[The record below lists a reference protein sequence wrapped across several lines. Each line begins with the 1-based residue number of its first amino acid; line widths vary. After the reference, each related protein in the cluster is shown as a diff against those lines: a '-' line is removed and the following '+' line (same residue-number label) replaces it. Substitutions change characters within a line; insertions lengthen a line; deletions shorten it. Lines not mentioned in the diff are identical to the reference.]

1 MIPRH
6 LNIVSPELF
15 REEYADTDTIMLDL
29 IRNNPYRRLGVLA
42 NSPTRKRS
50 SNLNHFRAFARVGR
64 TCTSEVDY
72 GAVIGDLPCRSEES
86 LEKAQR
92 ELNLPVDSLKHAL
105 FWLACDGE
113 LDKAVMK
120 KLAEGDLERAQSIAT
135 LDDNWT
141 TLLNLHTTSLMAD
154 NMRDAAVAVVKLC
167 ELRSDMFKG
176 IGHETL
182 NLSEREFFD
191 IYFGA
196 VLENHTDS
204 AQLLASFRNLS
215 SATLDVHEMLSRRI
229 ADEKI
234 RQIERILETA
244 EYVPYDNAKTK
255 LEAAVSLMQS
265 AGTALEELLGI
276 IGKENALYAMLA
288 DKIATEITRRAVC
301 YYNNT
306 EDDSRILSTIELFRY
321 AEAIAISEQTI
332 RFTHSWASEVAIE
345 MKNLPP
351 EEARCDVYAIR
362 RLCCQTIYSLG
373 DAKKLIFQCA
383 PFLGNLKE
391 KIGLAH
397 PASIAVSNRVLHLTV
412 QCVIEV
418 VNKLTVMTSET
429 DYSAEHLR
437 HSRVLRIMELAWE
450 VMSMAGQ
457 LPIDSKS
464 AEWYERNAESLK
476 NIACEM
482 GVRTT
487 HSSFR
492 ILTEQ
497 EVFNRCESK
506 DDYEKYITIY
516 SRGRYIQEARRRIG
530 AINRRKSAEER
541 EEREQQRLQA
551 KREERE
557 RQERQRIHAE
567 QLERERRKA
576 RLLQD
581 IEVTQSLEEVLLYCG
596 SDNGDPEIADAI
608 EWRAYQLCSKKK
620 EYRLFLKTFGNSLY
634 SVHAEEQLRKMRPFS
649 ATKFRDFCRRYAN
662 QLIIALIFFIVLV
675 ALFLFIHFYSSG
687 DRNRE
692 TEASFENGDVA
703 LVTALK
709 DSAATTRFESDY
721 VYHQL
726 RNLITL

>member
-1 MIPRH
+1 
-6 LNIVSPELF
+6 
-15 REEYADTDTIMLDL
+15 
-29 IRNNPYRRLGVLA
+29 
-42 NSPTRKRS
+42 
-50 SNLNHFRAFARVGR
+50 
-64 TCTSEVDY
+64 
-72 GAVIGDLPCRSEES
+72 
-86 LEKAQR
+86 
-92 ELNLPVDSLKHAL
+92 
-105 FWLACDGE
+105 
-113 LDKAVMK
+113 
-120 KLAEGDLERAQSIAT
+120 
-135 LDDNWT
+135 
-141 TLLNLHTTSLMAD
+141 
-154 NMRDAAVAVVKLC
+154 
-167 ELRSDMFKG
+167 
-176 IGHETL
+176 
-182 NLSEREFFD
+182 
-191 IYFGA
+191 
-196 VLENHTDS
+196 
-204 AQLLASFRNLS
+204 
-215 SATLDVHEMLSRRI
+215 
-229 ADEKI
+229 
-234 RQIERILETA
+234 
-244 EYVPYDNAKTK
+244 
-255 LEAAVSLMQS
+255 MQ
-265 AGTALEELLGI
+265 
-276 IGKENALYAMLA
+276 
-288 DKIATEITRRAVC
+288 
-301 YYNNT
+301 
-306 EDDSRILSTIELFRY
+306 
-321 AEAIAISEQTI
+321 
-332 RFTHSWASEVAIE
+332 FTHSWAVGVAIE

-351 EEARCDVYAIR
+351 EEARCDVDAIR
-362 RLCCQTIYSLG
+362 ELCSQTIYSVG
-373 DAKKLIFQCA
+373 DAKVFILKCA

-397 PASIAVSNRVLHLTV
+397 PATLAISYRVLRLAV
-412 QCVIEV
+412 DCVIEV
-418 VNKLTVMTSET
+418 VKKVMAMPAEDDYTSE
-429 DYSAEHLR
+429 HLS
-437 HSRVLRIMELAWE
+437 HNHKLRIMELAWE

-506 DDYEKYITIY
+506 DDYERYLQNY
-516 SRGRYIQEARRRIG
+516 PHGRYTLEARRRIG
-530 AINRRKSAEER
+530 AIIRRKSAEER
-541 EEREQQRLQA
+541 ERREQQRLQA
-551 KREERE
+551 EREERE

-620 EYRLFLKTFGNSLY
+620 EYRLFLKTFGNSRY
-634 SVHAEEQLRKMRPFS
+634 SVHAEEQLRKMRPFT

-692 TEASFENGDVA
+692 TEASFENEDVA